1 MRSLLCLLLLLLS
14 ANAALAGSNQADAVW
29 YETSADGE
37 ITIKLWFFWSQRC
50 PHCLRAKPDIEA
62 MADDIP
68 WLKLES
74 RQLVGNPAYQQQ
86 YLAMAAYFGEQ
97 ARSVPAF
104 FFCNA
109 MLVGFD
115 SAATTG
121 NTIREKLLECKSGL
135 EFGKGLPAKTT
146 PDQFNSE
153 ADLETSLGIDL
164 SDMSLPLITVIIAG
178 LDAFNPCAFFVL
190 LFLLSLMVN
199 LQSRPRMLLV
209 GGTFVVIS
217 GLVYFLFMAAWL
229 NVFIMFGMLST
240 ITLIAG
246 LVATLM
252 AALNIKDY
260 FSDSGASLSMSED
273 SRSNLMQRMRT
284 LLNAENMTTMLG
296 GTVVLAI
303 IANSYELLC
312 TSGLPMVYTRLL
324 TLEQLPQSMYYAYLA
339 AYNVIYIIPLLIIV
353 LLFVFTLGRR
363 KLQAHEGRLLKLLS
377 GLMMLGLGLM
387 LIFAPEQL
395 SNLVVISGIIVVAIS
410 LTLLAA
416 KLR

>member
-1 MRSLLCLLLLLLS
+1 MKSILSLLLLFLS

-153 ADLETSLGIDL
+153 ADLEASLGIDL

-190 LFLLSLMVN
+190 LFLLRLMVN
-199 LQSRPRMLLV
+199 LQSRSRMLLV